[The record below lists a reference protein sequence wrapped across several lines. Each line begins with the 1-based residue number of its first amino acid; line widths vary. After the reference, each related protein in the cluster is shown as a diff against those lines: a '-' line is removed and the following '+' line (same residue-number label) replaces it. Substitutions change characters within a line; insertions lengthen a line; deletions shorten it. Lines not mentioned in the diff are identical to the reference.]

1 MKISLTIFQV
11 PATVYVKKTAAGQQ
25 AIDISGLEAPAAAAG
40 SGAAGKVRNSSS
52 CDSGQGSSSSCSEA
66 SLYDSQ
72 NSLNGSQNSLL
83 SCSDA
88 SLTDGEKTPSQVEMN
103 GNSTKEQNGNSELKG
118 SCSTSSEKES
128 LLVET
133 AVS

>member
-1 MKISLTIFQV
+1 M
-11 PATVYVKKTAAGQQ
+11 YVKKTAAGQQ

-40 SGAAGKVRNSSS
+40 SVPAGKVRNSSS

-88 SLTDGEKTPSQVEMN
+88 SLTDGEKTPSQ
-103 GNSTKEQNGNSELKG
+103 EQNGNSELKS
-118 SCSTSSEKES
+118 SCNSSSEKES